1 MLTNEVV
8 DIDIISN
15 NETGEIIIKESKLEN
30 DKIIEKDVKETEKK
44 FQYTMPEDYFNNQE
58 IIQTMKLP
66 ELRKTLKFYKNSMVI
81 SNISTQHIKNIKAA
95 IKKLHDFTLVGN
107 KKIIQERLINYFEQE
122 RIVIKIQKT
131 VRWYFV
137 NKLLTMLGPAVKNR
151 SLCVNDSDFI
161 TLDPLSELPI
171 YDFFS
176 YCDNQNKIY
185 GFQLSSLVTLIK
197 KRRHKPLEN
206 PFNRENITYLSK
218 IINQSNNL
226 IKMIQMKYI
235 PKKREIIQKV
245 VKPPTRARVSS
256 TTGRLSRL
264 HGMLFSEYNYDC
276 DAMINY
282 IRITRSKTIQERA
295 RQLFTEIDNL
305 GNYSNQVWFTVLDR
319 RGYLRYFRILRDVW
333 TYRARIPTDIKFKIC
348 PLWDPFFILTEVSNI
363 NDLTLEQLQCLCLSV
378 MEDMVYTGVESEFKT
393 LGSLHV
399 LSVLTI
405 VNNGARQALPWLY
418 DSLIYDNN

>member
-15 NETGEIIIKESKLEN
+15 NETGEIIIKESKLKN

-44 FQYTMPEDYFNNQE
+44 FQYTMPEDYFNNPE

-122 RIVIKIQKT
+122 RIVVKIQKK
-131 VRWYFV
+131 VRGYFV

-197 KRRHKPLEN
+197 KMGHKTFEN
-206 PFNRENITYLSK
+206 PFNIENI
-218 IINQSNNL
+218 NNL
-226 IKMIQMKYI
+226 
-235 PKKREIIQKV
+235 
-245 VKPPTRARVSS
+245 
-256 TTGRLSRL
+256 
-264 HGMLFSEYNYDC
+264 
-276 DAMINY
+276 
-282 IRITRSKTIQERA
+282 
-295 RQLFTEIDNL
+295 
-305 GNYSNQVWFTVLDR
+305 
-319 RGYLRYFRILRDVW
+319 
-333 TYRARIPTDIKFKIC
+333 
-348 PLWDPFFILTEVSNI
+348 
-363 NDLTLEQLQCLCLSV
+363 
-378 MEDMVYTGVESEFKT
+378 
-393 LGSLHV
+393 
-399 LSVLTI
+399 
-405 VNNGARQALPWLY
+405 
-418 DSLIYDNN
+418 